1 MASFTGLFWV
11 NEHSPLKIALLCAPA
26 GKKMNFII
34 SDKILEEKIKQ
45 EGLNP
50 LMELI
55 DKCET
60 AKNLVDSRKN

>member
-1 MASFTGLFWV
+1 
-11 NEHSPLKIALLCAPA
+11 
-26 GKKMNFII
+26 MNFTI

-45 EGLNP
+45 EGLNA

-55 DKCET
+55 DKRET